1 MRCKLFLAKATL
13 VLSLCFPV
21 FAAADYKKGNGTVIS
36 VTQEKEIIKTLRKC
50 NYSLTIGDS
59 VSADK
64 LTIYEKYDS
73 DKILGNAKAFDQ
85 IFILEICDQKKPAPY
100 YTDGYFEQQI
110 WYHITA
116 GKLNGWIKVAEGLT
130 SEYENNYFSPYES
143 DRWSILETIKNGK
156 NKLTVRKYEQNLFVN
171 DKVSVHK
178 DPWQTQDNVITVIDG
193 SEIKQ
198 SVKVKKVIEE
208 PALIDDITDYW
219 LYVSYKK
226 YEGWIFGGHTFSS
239 LSPEKYHFPE
249 MIIKDSLNSSDIT
262 EVKSSIVPWSFVLI
276 VCGVIFV
283 VYGVVLLIKRQKKPR
298 QECRLS
304 KNKNK

>member
-1 MRCKLFLAKATL
+1 MRSKLLFLLAAFF
-13 VLSLCFPV
+13 VCSNIAV

-73 DKILGNAKAFDQ
+73 DKILGTAKAFDKISIKE
-85 IFILEICDQKKPAPY
+85 IFDQKKPAPY

-110 WYHITA
+110 WYHITT
-116 GKLNGWIKVAEGLT
+116 GNVNGWIKVAEGLT

-143 DRWSILETIKNGK
+143 DRWSVLETIKNGK
-156 NKLTVRKYEQNLFVN
+156 DKFTVRKYEQDLFVN
-171 DKVSVHK
+171 DKVSIHK
-178 DPWQTQDNVITVIDG
+178 DPWQTDDNIITVIDG

-198 SVKVKKVIEE
+198 WVSVKKVIEE
-208 PALIDDITDYW
+208 PALIDNRTDHW

-226 YEGWIFGGHTFSS
+226 YQGWIFGGHAHST
-239 LSPEKYHFPE
+239 LSQEKYHFPE
-249 MIIKDSLNSSDIT
+249 MIIKESLNSTDIA
-262 EVKSSIVPWSFVLI
+262 EIKKSGTSWAIILI
-276 VCGVIFV
+276 ASGVIFV
-283 VYGVVLLIKRQKKPR
+283 VFGVILLIKKAN
-298 QECRLS
+298 S
-304 KNKNK
+304 